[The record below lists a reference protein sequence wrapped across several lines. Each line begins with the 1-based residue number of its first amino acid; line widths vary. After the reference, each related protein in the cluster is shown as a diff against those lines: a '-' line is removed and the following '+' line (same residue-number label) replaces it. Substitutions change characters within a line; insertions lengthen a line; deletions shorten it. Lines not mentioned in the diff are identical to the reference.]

1 MVDLYCERTGPDL
14 WAEPVNALTNLAFF
28 TAAWATWLLL
38 NRAVERPPGLVV
50 LTALLATIG
59 VGSLMFHTS
68 ATTWARILDVAPIL
82 VFQLTFFWLYLRE
95 IVGAL
100 LIAALVGRQFS
111 DLLNG
116 SVTYL
121 PAFLVLFGLGL
132 YHWATRKHQPT
143 VLLLASSVFAASL
156 FFRAF
161 DQAFCPFVPV
171 GTHFLWH
178 LLNALVLYLA

>member
-95 IVGAL
+95 IVGARAV
-100 LIAALVGRQFS
+100 ISALAVG
-111 DLLNG
+111 
-116 SVTYL
+116 
-121 PAFLVLFGLGL
+121 
-132 YHWATRKHQPT
+132 
-143 VLLLASSVFAASL
+143 
-156 FFRAF
+156 
-161 DQAFCPFVPV
+161 
-171 GTHFLWH
+171 
-178 LLNALVLYLA
+178 AL